1 MGRPIDRDDV
11 EETHELDA
19 ALLGLVVVGAAGTAL
34 AAWFLWRHWASGQ
47 TGRSRKLLHQLD
59 AARNLLRRQ
68 LANGQDDRADETR
81 IRIADLQR
89 AIMQLEGYI

>member
-1 MGRPIDRDDV
+1 MGRPFDRDDL

-19 ALLGLVVVGAAGTAL
+19 MLLAMVLVGAASTAF

-47 TGRSRKLLHQLD
+47 TGRTRRLLHQLD
-59 AARNLLRRQ
+59 AARSQLRRH

-81 IRIADLQR
+81 IRIAELQR